1 MKYFLSTALFCSL
14 IYYLYSG
21 SGTSEINQGPK
32 PIEKSISITPPK
44 SHEVIDIFEGVSI
57 YANGHIRNTYGR
69 HLTTDGYNL
78 GLKWQCVE
86 FVKRYYYEKLGH
98 KMPDSYGHAKYFFD
112 KNIGTGWNE
121 ARGLYQ
127 FENGNFKKPE
137 TRSIVVFDGNASNE
151 FGHVA
156 IISAVKK
163 TEIEVVQQNWG
174 TVTRMT
180 LLLKIIDGLY
190 YIDHNDV
197 LGWLTQ

>member
-14 IYYLYSG
+14 IYFLYSG

-44 SHEVIDIFEGVSI
+44 SHEVIDIFEGVPI
-57 YANGHIRNTYGR
+57 YANGHIRNNYGR

-98 KMPDSYGHAKYFFD
+98 KMPDSYGHARDFFD

-127 FENGNFKKPE
+127 FENGNFEKPE
-137 TRSIVVFDGNASNE
+137 TRSIVGFDGNASNE

-156 IISAVKK
+156 IISAVNK
-163 TEIEVVQQNWG
+163 TEIEVVQYN
-174 TVTRMT
+174 
-180 LLLKIIDGLY
+180 KIGA
-190 YIDHNDV
+190 
-197 LGWLTQ
+197 Q